1 MKHKGIHALEGLG
14 YVAAVLVGLAGIGG
28 TDALR
33 LFHVGGLMLA
43 LIVIVRLLAFIAS
56 LSAEEDEGAAPAKAA
71 PAASPAQGQK
81 EEVTQ

>member
-14 YVAAVLVGLAGIGG
+14 YVAAVLVGLAGISGP
-28 TDALR
+28 DSLR

-43 LIVIVRLLAFIAS
+43 LIVIVRLLAFIAG
-56 LSAEEDEGAAPAKAA
+56 LSAEEDDGPAPAKAA
-71 PAASPAQGQK
+71 PAAPPAQGQK